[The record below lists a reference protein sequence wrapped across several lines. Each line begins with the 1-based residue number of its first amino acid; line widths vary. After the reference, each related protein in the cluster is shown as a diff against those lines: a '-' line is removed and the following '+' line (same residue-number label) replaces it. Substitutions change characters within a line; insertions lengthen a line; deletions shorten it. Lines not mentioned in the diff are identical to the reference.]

1 MIRYLVRCVPILVFP
16 MLVFLPIAFAQNSP
30 LGGPAMKTP
39 EYRVHA
45 KVEEKARLL
54 KDNDQDTYHALA
66 DEIFKANRGFDIL
79 AIEHGIGPTMIPPSI
94 DYVIKDRLVFAEM
107 QYRRGLGK
115 GVKEQSIVDFTNL
128 LVEKFGLPDYVRT
141 GPRQVRHLR
150 MFLML
155 HNPIFMGQGAV
166 RPDIKVGESINEE
179 MSPLQGVHLLLEVLG
194 HKCFDADFQLT
205 PEAWDRAQASATQTG
220 ATQTAGTGTKT
231 QLIASTN
238 PKQAEVRLSLVQKVN
253 SMDPI
258 EALSLIDKSLE
269 VLGIEK

>member
-1 MIRYLVRCVPILVFP
+1 MIRYLVRSVPI
-16 MLVFLPIAFAQNSP
+16 MLVFLPMALAQNSP
-30 LGGPAMKTP
+30 PGGPAMPTP
-39 EYRVHA
+39 QYRVHA

-66 DEIFKANRGFDIL
+66 DEIFRANRGFDIL

-115 GVKEQSIVDFTNL
+115 GVNEQSIVDFTNL

-141 GPRQVRHLR
+141 SPNQVRHLR

-155 HNPIFMGQGAV
+155 HNPVFMGQGAV

-194 HKCFDADFQLT
+194 HKLFDADFQLT
-205 PEAWDRAQASATQTG
+205 PEAWDRAQASKP
-220 ATQTAGTGTKT
+220 TQTAGTGTKT
-231 QLIASTN
+231 EVIASTN
-238 PKQAEVRLSLVQKVN
+238 PKQAEVRLALVKKVN